1 MTEEKKDNY
10 RKPILKKAFQDVI
23 YLIERGY
30 HKNSSI
36 NFVTAQ
42 YQLNKLEKNIIFRTS
57 APLKLR
63 DEFLKKKVPSLKN
76 KEVAID
82 GFNILITVEKILEG
96 SNLLFKSLD
105 TFLRDVAG
113 VYGRYSENELTFQG
127 MNLIIA
133 SLVKLEVKKTVFLI
147 DSVVSHSGELAA
159 KFRKLNPDHLVW
171 EARTS
176 RYVDTEILDYDT
188 VLSHDAEVVKDAKE
202 IFDLPLW
209 ILKQQAP
216 QAAYT
221 DVSNWLSEDFLRA
234 L

>member
-1 MTEEKKDNY
+1 MTEEKNDYY
-10 RKPILKKAFQDVI
+10 RKPSVKKAFQDVI

-36 NFVTAQ
+36 NFVTSQ

-57 APLKLR
+57 SPLKLR
-63 DEFLKKKVPSLKN
+63 EEFTKKKVANLKN

-96 SNLLFKSLD
+96 SNLLFRCLD

-113 VYGRYSENELTFQG
+113 VYGRYSENELTTQA

-133 SLVKLEVKKTVFLI
+133 SLVKLEVKKTIFLI

-176 RYVDTEILDYDT
+176 RYVDTEVLNYDT
-188 VLSHDAEVVKDAKE
+188 VLSHDAEVAKKAKR

-209 ILKQQAP
+209 ILETQTP
-216 QAAYT
+216 QIKYT
-221 DVSNWLSEDFLRA
+221 DVSKWLSKDFLRV